1 MQIFIAPTEKR
12 ELIANRVRQFILD
25 VMPGKRIKITVER
38 YVKSRS
44 NPQCRWLNG
53 VAYKALSDLTGYS
66 RDDISE
72 YMNGKYYG
80 WKQEKCPKTPNNP
93 KGVKDV
99 PIRTTTTD
107 ENGNRKV
114 QTTLEFEDYKM
125 FVQKFGAEHGV
136 QIPDPNEESDALR
149 SA

>member
-1 MQIFIAPTEKR
+1 MQTFIAPTEKR

-25 VMPGKRIKITVER
+25 VTPGKRIKITVER

-66 RDDISE
+66 RDAISE
-72 YMNGKYYG
+72 YMNGTYYG
-80 WKQEKCPKTPNNP
+80 WKQEKCPKTPSNP

-114 QTTLEFEDYKM
+114 QTTLEFEDYKI

-136 QIPDPNEESDALR
+136 QIPDPEEQEDGLPKP
-149 SA
+149 